1 MSSPRIAIIIYSMF
15 GHIAKSKFFFLPPSF
30 LFFKKKIADR
40 GFFGSIVAEGVK
52 SGIIA
57 RGGNAEIL
65 QLVLSVHFDAGF
77 GYIDPPSKF
86 GA

>member
-1 MSSPRIAIIIYSMF
+1 M
-15 GHIAKSKFFFLPPSF
+15 
-30 LFFKKKIADR
+30 
-40 GFFGSIVAEGVK
+40 AEGVK